1 MILNIKDRITIIL
14 LFLNAR
20 FNFVK
25 NKYETVIQAA
35 REEKNIFITAR
46 GLRNIINKWRFK
58 SNFVCVI
65 VTLQKRMSLIN

>member
-14 LFLNAR
+14 LFLNAH

-25 NKYETVIQAA
+25 NKYETVVQAA
-35 REEKNIFITAR
+35 HEEKNIFITAR